1 MCLSFCFI
9 VNSYTHCLTEKC
21 VLTTK
26 DKWMFSSKEVYVTH
40 VKCVLNLWGGVTSIC
55 TSLVSLW
62 NHLTAGNQWPL
73 RVIVCHCECEYPF
86 LKRIQWK
93 TVRQAGASHALTL
106 RLWPKAAK
114 GAKAKLTIRYSD
126 RTQAKTRW
134 RLHNEAPLAEI
145 RPPGASLTSN
155 WKYILIWSAMVKK
168 DSQKLYFE

>member
-26 DKWMFSSKEVYVTH
+26 DKWMFSSKEIYVTH

-106 RLWPKAAK
+106 RLWPKAQRRSLQLGIRTGRK
-114 GAKAKLTIRYSD
+114 LKADESCTTKLRSQKYGHRGESYFKLKIYSD
-126 RTQAKTRW
+126 
-134 RLHNEAPLAEI
+134 
-145 RPPGASLTSN
+145 
-155 WKYILIWSAMVKK
+155 LIC
-168 DSQKLYFE
+168 DG